1 MNAPSS
7 SLLTNLDDCSGF
19 NIENSTSSL
28 EHSRR
33 NVSIHHEANTMGFG
47 LSTGSQPI
55 GSSGVLQF
63 GESNGKFE
71 SSSASSLYGLF

>member
-1 MNAPSS
+1 
-7 SLLTNLDDCSGF
+7 
-19 NIENSTSSL
+19 
-28 EHSRR
+28 
-33 NVSIHHEANTMGFG
+33 MGFG
-47 LSTGSQPI
+47 VSTGSQPI